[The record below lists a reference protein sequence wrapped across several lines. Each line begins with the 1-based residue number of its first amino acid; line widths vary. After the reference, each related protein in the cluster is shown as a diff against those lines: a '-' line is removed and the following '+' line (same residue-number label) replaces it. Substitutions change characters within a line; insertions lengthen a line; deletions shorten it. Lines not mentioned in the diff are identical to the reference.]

1 MPSLRLPPFS
11 TGGKSKKGPAA
22 AYGKGWPGGVWEEE
36 GGGGSG
42 SSDGAGGG
50 GGGGGGGVAGVP
62 AGGRGGKEAREM
74 YLIQF
79 PGDEEDEEEMV
90 DDEEGEG
97 SLSAEGEE
105 TANIKEEV
113 RETSFLRGR
122 GGVGGVSGSSIS
134 AAAR

>member
-1 MPSLRLPPFS
+1 M
-11 TGGKSKKGPAA
+11 
-22 AYGKGWPGGVWEEE
+22 
-36 GGGGSG
+36 
-42 SSDGAGGG
+42 
-50 GGGGGGGVAGVP
+50 AGVP

>member
-1 MPSLRLPPFS
+1 
-11 TGGKSKKGPAA
+11 
-22 AYGKGWPGGVWEEE
+22 
-36 GGGGSG
+36 
-42 SSDGAGGG
+42 
-50 GGGGGGGVAGVP
+50 
-62 AGGRGGKEAREM
+62 M

-122 GGVGGVSGSSIS
+122 GVGGESGSSIS
-134 AAAR
+134 TACAESTRKKRKQTQKHESFSSIELRSARREGD

>member
-1 MPSLRLPPFS
+1 M
-11 TGGKSKKGPAA
+11 A
-22 AYGKGWPGGVWEEE
+22 
-36 GGGGSG
+36 
-42 SSDGAGGG
+42 
-50 GGGGGGGVAGVP
+50 

-97 SLSAEGEE
+97 SLSVEGEE

-122 GGVGGVSGSSIS
+122 GVGGESGTASLQP
-134 AAAR
+134 RVE

>member
-1 MPSLRLPPFS
+1 M
-11 TGGKSKKGPAA
+11 
-22 AYGKGWPGGVWEEE
+22 WEEE
-36 GGGGSG
+36 
-42 SSDGAGGG
+42 GGG
-50 GGGGGGGVAGVP
+50 GGGGGGSDGVGGGGGGSGGAVGMA

-97 SLSAEGEE
+97 SLSVEGEE

-113 RETSFLRGR
+113 RETGFLRGR
-122 GGVGGVSGSSIS
+122 GVGGESGTASLQP
-134 AAAR
+134 RVE

>member
-1 MPSLRLPPFS
+1 M
-11 TGGKSKKGPAA
+11 
-22 AYGKGWPGGVWEEE
+22 
-36 GGGGSG
+36 
-42 SSDGAGGG
+42 
-50 GGGGGGGVAGVP
+50 AGVP
-62 AGGRGGKEAREM
+62 AGGRRGKEAREM

-122 GGVGGVSGSSIS
+122 GVGGESGSSIS
-134 AAAR
+134 AAACRANKKEKKANAERRWLFQR

>member
-1 MPSLRLPPFS
+1 M
-11 TGGKSKKGPAA
+11 
-22 AYGKGWPGGVWEEE
+22 WEEE
-36 GGGGSG
+36 GGGGG
-42 SSDGAGGG
+42 GGGGSDGAGGG
-50 GGGGGGGVAGVP
+50 GGGGSGGAVGMA

-97 SLSAEGEE
+97 SLSVEGEE

-122 GGVGGVSGSSIS
+122 GVGGESGTASLQPCVE
-134 AAAR
+134 